1 MNAHGGL
8 LHGYRVLDLTDE
20 RGLMAGRILADLGA
34 DVVQVEPPG
43 GSRARQAPPASAA
56 GSYVWDTYAANK
68 RGIVADPATGEGR
81 DLIRRL
87 AQQADF
93 FVESLGAGVAAGYG
107 LGWAQLR
114 ELNPALVY
122 GTVTAFGHDGPK
134 AGYLDADLVVWAAGG
149 PLQPNRDGDRPPL
162 RISVPQA
169 FLNAAADLAG
179 GMLFAHHSRE
189 RTGRGQLVDVSAQAA
204 LGLDTL
210 GRVLA
215 DSVGDEN
222 PEWAAIVSPLKRTD
236 QSGSGTGTS
245 SHLKKWTCI
254 DGLVEFHLAMG
265 AAAGGFT
272 NNFFRWMHDEG
283 QCSDQV
289 GSWDWRQLPALVES
303 GEFDADDMEEVRA
316 ATTAFLATKT
326 KDDILQAAI
335 RYRLLCIGISDT
347 HDLADS
353 PQLAARD
360 YFGTIGAG
368 ERQRTMPARWATGSI
383 PVTGLRRPAPLVGEH
398 TDEVLTEWL
407 SGDRSVPEIL
417 DATGELPLAGLK
429 IADFSWVV
437 AGPVVGR
444 ALADFGAT
452 VVRVESSRRVETAR
466 LMQPFHAGVAGP
478 ENSALY
484 GTCNAGKLG
493 VSLDLATEEG
503 RAVARDIAR
512 WADVVVESFSPGQVH
527 KWGLDYETLRAD
539 NPSVIMVS
547 TSLMGQSGPAAKLA
561 GYGNIGAS
569 MSGYQALVGWPDRPP
584 IGPFGPY
591 TDYVGP
597 RFSLVAL
604 LAALDHR
611 RRTGEGCYL
620 DVAQSEI
627 GVFFL
632 SPQLADYF
640 DRGTVAMRR
649 GNADEQSAPHGVYP
663 CRPEDGSDR
672 FVAVA
677 VCDDEQWHA
686 LAGLLGRSDV
696 AADPRYATAAGRLE
710 RAAELDELVAAWTSA
725 RDVEKAE
732 ALLQEAGVPAH
743 VCASSADWS
752 CDPQLAHRGHL
763 VSLPH
768 PRFGTTTVE
777 GPRYL
782 LSETPGRV
790 TRPAPEF
797 GRDNEYVLRT
807 LLGYDQVRYDALA
820 AAGVLV

>member
-1 MNAHGGL
+1 MNATDGGL

-20 RGLMAGRILADLGA
+20 RGLMTGRILADLGA

-43 GSRARQAPPASAA
+43 GSGARQATPTSAA

-68 RGIVADPATGEGR
+68 RGIVADPATEDGR
-81 DLIRRL
+81 ELIRQL

-107 LGWAQLR
+107 LGWRQLH
-114 ELNPALVY
+114 ELNPRLVY

-134 AGYLDADLVVWAAGG
+134 AGYHDADLVAWAAGG

-179 GMLFAHHSRE
+179 GLLIAHHARV

-204 LGLDTL
+204 LGLNTL

-245 SHLKKWTCI
+245 SHLKKWTCV

-283 QCSDQV
+283 KCSHRV
-289 GSWDWRQLPALVES
+289 AAWDWRNLPALVET
-303 GEFDADDMEEVRA
+303 GEFGADEMEEVRA
-316 ATTAFLATKT
+316 ATAAFLAAKT
-326 KDDILQAAI
+326 KDDILHAAI
-335 RYRLLCIGISDT
+335 AYRLLCIGISDT

-353 PQLAARD
+353 PQLASRD
-360 YFGTIGAG
+360 YFAGAG
-368 ERQRTMPARWATGSI
+368 EGERRRTMPAHWASGSI
-383 PVTGLRRPAPLVGEH
+383 PVTHLRRPAPLLGEH
-398 TDEVLTEWL
+398 TDEVLTDWL
-407 SGDRSVPEIL
+407 ADDRAVSEIC
-417 DATGELPLAGLK
+417 DAPSELPLAGLK

-466 LMQPFHAGVAGP
+466 MMQPFYGGVAGA

-493 VSLDLATEEG
+493 VSLDLATADG

-512 WADVVVESFSPGQVH
+512 WADVVVESFSPGQVR
-527 KWGLDYETLRAD
+527 KWGLDYETLRAE
-539 NPSVIMVS
+539 NPSLIMLS
-547 TSLMGQSGPAAKLA
+547 TSLMGQTGPAAKLA

-604 LAALDHR
+604 LAALDRR

-640 DRGTVAMRR
+640 DRGTIAVRR
-649 GNADEQSAPHGVYP
+649 GNADERFAPHGVYP
-663 CRPEDGSDR
+663 CRSEDGSDR

-686 LAGLLGRSDV
+686 LTGLLGRSEL
-696 AADPRYATAAGRLE
+696 AADPRYATAAARLE
-710 RAAELDELVAAWTSA
+710 RAAELDGLVAAWTA
-725 RDVEKAE
+725 GYDADKAE
-732 ALLQEAGVPAH
+732 ALLQEAGVPGH
-743 VCASSADWS
+743 VCASSADWTR
-752 CDPQLAHRGHL
+752 DPQLSHRGHL

-768 PRFGTTTVE
+768 PRFGTVTVE

-782 LSETPGRV
+782 LSETPG
-790 TRPAPEF
+790 
-797 GRDNEYVLRT
+797 
-807 LLGYDQVRYDALA
+807 
-820 AAGVLV
+820 